1 MIDANIPRLREHLPE
16 LFEFAGTLAAQ
27 IEAGALRNADELAA
41 RIRDF
46 YTAERMAVIET
57 VAPGWREMSGH
68 ADGATRRHVT
78 EALIALQLLPEYR
91 GAPERLRQQMEWSVL
106 YHDLGKQVIGGQRD
120 SMHAFRSATMAART
134 LPRVGF
140 AVSTAYPEVIDPWT
154 RLVLGASCAA
164 PDGKGLVPDKRALPE
179 ILLGTEQLFGTA
191 SAAALIVQAVLL
203 HQSLNVVPDWPNPG
217 SLAEA
222 EVPLCI
228 RPALLP
234 LLEAMMLVDSDAW
247 QLLDPPS
254 KAKFRNSTLEV
265 FATVRS
271 LVGALRH

>member
-1 MIDANIPRLREHLPE
+1 MIDSSIPQLREHLPD
-16 LFEFAGTLAAQ
+16 LFEFVRTLADE
-27 IEAGALRNADELAA
+27 IEAGELQDAGELAA
-41 RIRDF
+41 RIHDF
-46 YTAERMAVIET
+46 YTADRMAVIE
-57 VAPGWREMSGH
+57 VAAPGWREMAGY
-68 ADGATRRHVT
+68 ADGATRKHVT

-91 GAPERLRQQMEWSVL
+91 GAPGRLQPLMEWSVL

-134 LPRVGF
+134 LPTVGF
-140 AVSTAYPEVIDPWT
+140 PASAAYPAVIDPWT
-154 RLVLGASCAA
+154 RLVLEASIAA
-164 PDGKGLVPDKRALPE
+164 ADGRGPVPDKRALPE
-179 ILLGTEQLFGTA
+179 ILQGSEQLFGTG

-203 HQSLNVVPDWPNPG
+203 HQSLNVVPEWPNPG

-222 EVPLCI
+222 DVPLCI

-254 KAKFRNSTLEV
+254 KAKFRKSTLEV

-271 LVGALRH
+271 MVGA